1 MELRIVSKPWDDL
14 SSKSHSDTAS
24 PPIEWFRFILPIFL
38 HVGIVHLLLN
48 MLAQL
53 TIGAQVEREMGEYR
67 RDDRVRIPITDTGR
81 MQERSHS

>member
-1 MELRIVSKPWDDL
+1 MRLRIVRKLLDDM
-14 SSKSHSDTAS
+14 SGKSHSDIAS
-24 PPIEWFRFILPIFL
+24 PFIEWFRFILPIFL

-67 RDDRVRIPITDTGR
+67 L
-81 MQERSHS
+81 ENRSPEH

>member
-1 MELRIVSKPWDDL
+1 MSGQ
-14 SSKSHSDTAS
+14 SHSDIAIAS
-24 PPIEWFRFILPIFL
+24 TEWFRFILPIFL

-67 RDDRVRIPITDTGR
+67 RDNRNGNLDY
-81 MQERSHS
+81 